1 MSIITNFQSRN
12 IIKPEQKKKEFQ
24 MGSHQNFFRVNKI
37 LLKLLKS
44 TAKYEFVF
52 AHNSN
57 TSGKYWQVDCE
68 AVN

>member
-1 MSIITNFQSRN
+1 
-12 IIKPEQKKKEFQ
+12 